1 MVNIFDNEM
10 NNINENKILKTKQE
24 QKIDKITSDI
34 RNKKFVTLLYGDTG
48 TGKTYVSLTFPAPIM
63 FIDTENRA
71 DLTKHALFKDKDI
84 KIIEPVSLKT
94 EITKTMDDVFDEV
107 QSLDNLT
114 SAIAEFVKKITESK
128 IISGTI
134 VIDSTSDVWSW
145 IQSWMFSKLSKMT
158 TKGGTSRA
166 NEDLQTVSSQLD
178 WKIANNKHETIVK
191 VLRSLT
197 SKGIY
202 VVFTAKEKSAP
213 EYVTTKPTAKEKI
226 RAQKDL
232 PFIADVIINLKKE
245 NNHYIGIIEKLGIKP
260 INEKSIMTEPD
271 FEKINELKPIGE

>member
-1 MVNIFDNEM
+1 MVNIFE
-10 NNINENKILKTKQE
+10 NIEVSENKTFKTKQE
-24 QKIDKITSDI
+24 QKVDNITSDI
-34 RNKKFVTLLYGDTG
+34 KNKKFVTLLYGDAG
-48 TGKTYVSLTFPAPIM
+48 TGKTYISLTFPAPIL

-71 DLTKHALFKDKDI
+71 DLTKHALFKEKDI
-84 KIIEPVSLKT
+84 KIVEPVSLKT

-114 SAIAEFVKKITESK
+114 SAIAEFVKEITEGK
-128 IISGTI
+128 RKSGTI
-134 VIDSTSDVWSW
+134 VIDSTSDIWSW

-158 TKGGTSRA
+158 TKTGTTRA

-178 WKIANNKHETIVK
+178 WKMANNKHETIVK

-245 NNHYIGIIEKLGIKP
+245 DNKYIGIVEKLGIKST
-260 INEKSIMTEPD
+260 NEKSTIVEPN
-271 FEKINELKPIGE
+271 FEKIEKLKPIGD